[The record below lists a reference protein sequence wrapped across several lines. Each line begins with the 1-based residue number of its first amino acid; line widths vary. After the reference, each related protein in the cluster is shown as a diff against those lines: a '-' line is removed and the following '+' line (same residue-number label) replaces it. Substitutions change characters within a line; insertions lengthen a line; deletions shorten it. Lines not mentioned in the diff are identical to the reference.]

1 MSQITTATTKG
12 KYVGRAWRS
21 RFLRAPARAD
31 VLAARHDF
39 VALGEVADLA
49 LGLKTGND
57 DWFMVEIPDGINC
70 NDLRSGARGTVVVK
84 GLSWEGVLSRGDL
97 RPVLMSPHELLKRGV
112 GRQLIVPKRTTRAYV
127 YPADRPRREGLQ
139 SYVDA
144 GERKDVHKTKLV
156 QNNGQPGRWDRQRRD
171 LVDGPWA
178 LPYNSAYDYGAHDN
192 AVRRVLN
199 GRFVGV
205 QPHAGIDSVLLGAVL
220 NSTFVILTRLLEG
233 VSTGS
238 EGAYDVGPPAAR
250 LMMIPDVRRFT
261 QPGARKV
268 REVLGELRK
277 ANAIPPAPDRKG
289 VVVELRRRLDLAIL
303 EALAMTTGQ
312 ATAEVEEV
320 YASYARWR
328 GAVEDVE
335 ARMQV
340 HRRALSSS
348 GRGRSERPV
357 EVVARQVW
365 DELSVSAPRLPAD
378 RLPVDADLELV
389 SVSKNYTAPPD
400 EPMFDGGHVKA
411 PNGSTIDLGHYQR
424 ARYAGMLLTLGFSS
438 PLLIPTDP
446 EVARDVCDAYQR
458 AGRTLE
464 AQAMKSAK
472 RSIGAEQA
480 REATEIAMRMWR
492 HAAHDGGMRGINSG
506 G

>member
-1 MSQITTATTKG
+1 MSQTTTATTRG

-31 VLAARHDF
+31 VLAARADF
-39 VALGEVADLA
+39 AALGEIADLA

-57 DWFMVEIPDGINC
+57 DWFMVEIPDGINS
-70 NDLRSGARGTVVVK
+70 NDLRAGARSSVVVK

-97 RPVLMSPHELLKRGV
+97 RPVLMSPHELLKRGI
-112 GRQLIVPKRTTRAYV
+112 GRQLVVPKRTTRAYV

-144 GERKDVHKTKLV
+144 GERNDVHKTKLV
-156 QNNGQPGRWDRQRRD
+156 QNNGRPGRWDRQRRD

-205 QPHAGIDSVLLGAVL
+205 QPHTGIDTDLLGAVL

-238 EGAYDVGPPAAR
+238 EGAYDVGPPSAR
-250 LMMIPDVRRFT
+250 LMMTPDPRRFT
-261 QPGARKV
+261 PSGAATVRK
-268 REVLGELRK
+268 VLGELRK
-277 ANAIPPAPDRKG
+277 ANVIPPAPDRQG

-303 EALAMTTGQ
+303 EALGMTRGQ

-320 YASYARWR
+320 YASYGRWR

-365 DELSVSAPRLPAD
+365 DELSVVAPRLPAD
-378 RLPVDADLELV
+378 RLPPDADLELV
-389 SVSKNYTAPPD
+389 AISKDYRAPD
-400 EPMFDGGHVKA
+400 HEPMFEGGQVKA

-424 ARYAGMLLTLGFSS
+424 ARYAGMLLALGFAS
-438 PLLIPTDP
+438 PLLIPADP
-446 EVARDVCDAYQR
+446 AVAQDICDAYER
-458 AGRTLE
+458 ARGTLQI
-464 AQAMKSAK
+464 QAMQSAK
-472 RSIGAEQA
+472 RSIGPEQA
-480 REATEIAMRMWR
+480 REASEIAMRMWR
-492 HAAHDGGMRGINSG
+492 HASHDSGMRGISRG